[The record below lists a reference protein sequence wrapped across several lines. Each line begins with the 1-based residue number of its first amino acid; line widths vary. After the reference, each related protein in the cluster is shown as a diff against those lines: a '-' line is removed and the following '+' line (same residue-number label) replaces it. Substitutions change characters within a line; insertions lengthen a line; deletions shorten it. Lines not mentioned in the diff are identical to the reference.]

1 MNVQSNEASIYS
13 LKDGYSLKQ
22 KLNTNENRV
31 KFVTR
36 KNTSIA
42 ISKQREAS
50 RPAE

>member
-1 MNVQSNEASIYS
+1 MEFQFLFKRWNKTEAQYQRKSR
-13 LKDGYSLKQ
+13 
-22 KLNTNENRV
+22 KLVN
-31 KFVTR
+31 R

>member
-13 LKDGYSLKQ
+13 LKDGIKQ
-22 KLNTNENRV
+22 KLNSNENRV
-31 KFVTR
+31 KFVSR